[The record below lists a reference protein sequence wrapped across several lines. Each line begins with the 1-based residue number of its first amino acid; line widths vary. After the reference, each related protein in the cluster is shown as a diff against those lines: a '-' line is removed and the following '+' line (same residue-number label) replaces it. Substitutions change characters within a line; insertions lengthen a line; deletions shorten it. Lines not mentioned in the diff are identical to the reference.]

1 MKINIALL
9 SIAVFAFTFIS
20 GCHKGGYGVA
30 YSMKAT
36 IGSNTYEAPNCI
48 ARPSG
53 ANMVIYGMNNT
64 DVNATKPSIP
74 YISITI
80 VNWHEGLDTFY
91 FDSTLTKNTATYFAS
106 STQYS
111 FSKTGEVYINTV
123 NADNISGVFQVV
135 CSDGSKITDG
145 SFTAKRLDN

>member
-9 SIAVFAFTFIS
+9 AIALFSFAFIS
-20 GCHKGGYGVA
+20 GCHKGGYGVS

-53 ANMVIYGMNNT
+53 SSMIIYGMNNT
-64 DVNATKPSIP
+64 SSTATSPSIP
-74 YISITI
+74 YLSITI
-80 VNWHEGLDTFY
+80 VNWHEALDTFY
-91 FDSTLTKNTATYFAS
+91 FDSTLTKNVAAYWPS
-106 STQYS
+106 SSQTSY
-111 FSKTGEVYINTV
+111 SKTGEVYINTL
-123 NADNISGVFQVV
+123 NSDNISGVFQIV

-145 SFTAKRLDN
+145 SFTAKRLQ